1 MIEWKKLNQRAKTD
15 DAGEKRWSQKPS
27 PWEGE
32 MGRIQHI
39 TGGSQDSG
47 SHLGHSNSRKAESE
61 RGGWPQK
68 SLDGGAWKATV
79 YGVAQSRTRLKWLS
93 SSSLSQSTD
102 KIISRAWVG
111 GGGTAKGGERVQGQ
125 EDGGKLQAVSS
136 HSVFGLMSPSV
147 SPYITLFR
155 KHIHLP
161 SSTTFSFATSYSN
174 MSYYF
179 Y

>member
-1 MIEWKKLNQRAKTD
+1 M
-15 DAGEKRWSQKPS
+15 
-27 PWEGE
+27 
-32 MGRIQHI
+32 
-39 TGGSQDSG
+39 
-47 SHLGHSNSRKAESE
+47 
-61 RGGWPQK
+61 
-68 SLDGGAWKATV
+68 
-79 YGVAQSRTRLKWLS
+79 
-93 SSSLSQSTD
+93 
-102 KIISRAWVG
+102 G

-179 Y
+179 YEFIFTASPWSGMIVATEKVLVRNMELKTTTDWKN

>member
-1 MIEWKKLNQRAKTD
+1 MDIKLDNAINTFKYEFSNLENSQYITRHSQVALKSKQARKT
-15 DAGEKRWSQKPS
+15 AVQP
-27 PWEGE
+27 
-32 MGRIQHI
+32 
-39 TGGSQDSG
+39 
-47 SHLGHSNSRKAESE
+47 
-61 RGGWPQK
+61 
-68 SLDGGAWKATV
+68 GASV
-79 YGVAQSRTRLKWLS
+79 P
-93 SSSLSQSTD
+93 
-102 KIISRAWVG
+102 AWVG
-111 GGGTAKGGERVQGQ
+111 GGGTAKGGERGQGQ